1 MRIHHIN
8 YYALKRKDNE
18 GEGEVEDRVFKRLIT
33 PDTKMG
39 FVRGSYLD
47 VYATALAAV
56 IGILIGILLTFYIVG
71 KFIYR
76 KLSKNR
82 EEI

>member
-1 MRIHHIN
+1 
-8 YYALKRKDNE
+8 
-18 GEGEVEDRVFKRLIT
+18 
-33 PDTKMG
+33 MG

-82 EEI
+82 EVSFYTIKKKRRHFYVNNN

>member
-1 MRIHHIN
+1 
-8 YYALKRKDNE
+8 
-18 GEGEVEDRVFKRLIT
+18 LIT

>member
-1 MRIHHIN
+1 
-8 YYALKRKDNE
+8 
-18 GEGEVEDRVFKRLIT
+18 
-33 PDTKMG
+33 MG
-39 FVRGSYLD
+39 FVRGIYLD